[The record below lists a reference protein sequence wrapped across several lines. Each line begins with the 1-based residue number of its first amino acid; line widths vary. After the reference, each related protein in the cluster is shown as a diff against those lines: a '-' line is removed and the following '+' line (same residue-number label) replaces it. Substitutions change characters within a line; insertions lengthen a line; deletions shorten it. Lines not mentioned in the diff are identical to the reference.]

1 MTNNMEEKPSR
12 QEVILEFIKKNLLF
26 VGLIFFGV
34 ILMLIGLFQYLAS
47 KNDTSDIEFTSSES
61 QTAETK
67 GASTS
72 TKISVDVEGRVL
84 HPGVYSLT
92 EGARI
97 KDALIA
103 AGGLS
108 SSADRVY
115 VSKHL
120 NQAQKVID
128 GGKIYIPA
136 IGEIQPAN
144 ITVDANDT
152 TMSNSSASTV
162 ESNGMININTASES
176 ELDALPKVGPI
187 TAKKIISARPY
198 SNINEL
204 VSKKVLGQKT
214 FDGLKEKIV
223 AE

>member
-61 QTAETK
+61 QTTDIK
-67 GASTS
+67 GVSTTS
-72 TKISVDVEGRVL
+72 KVSVDVEGKVL
-84 HPGVYSLT
+84 HPGVYSLL
-92 EGARI
+92 EGSRI
-97 KDALIA
+97 QDALIA

-136 IGEIQPAN
+136 VGEIQPAN

-176 ELDALPKVGPI
+176 ELDALPKVGPV

-204 VSKKVLGQKT
+204 VSRKVLGQKT
-214 FDGLKEKIV
+214 FDGLKEKIL

>member
-1 MTNNMEEKPSR
+1 MEEKPSR

>member
-1 MTNNMEEKPSR
+1 MEEKPSR

-198 SNINEL
+198 STINEL

>member
-1 MTNNMEEKPSR
+1 M
-12 QEVILEFIKKNLLF
+12 VL
-26 VGLIFFGV
+26 GV
-34 ILMLIGLFQYLAS
+34 FQYLAS
-47 KNDTSDIEFTSSES
+47 KSDSSDIEFISSEN
-61 QTAETK
+61 QTTDVK
-67 GASTS
+67 GVST
-72 TKISVDVEGRVL
+72 TNKISVDVEGKVL
-84 HPGVYSLT
+84 HPGVYTLS

-136 IGEIQPAN
+136 LGEVKTAN
-144 ITVDANDT
+144 ISVDTNT
-152 TMSNSSASTV
+152 MEMSNSSASTV
-162 ESNGMININTASES
+162 ESIGMININTASES
-176 ELDALPKVGPI
+176 ELDALPKVGPV

-204 VSKKVLGQKT
+204 VSKKILGQKT
-214 FDGLKEKIV
+214 FEGLKEKIV
-223 AE
+223 AD

>member
-1 MTNNMEEKPSR
+1 MEETQSS
-12 QEVILEFIKKNLLF
+12 QERIFEFIKKNLLF

-47 KNDTSDIEFTSSES
+47 KNDTSDIEFTSNP
-61 QTAETK
+61 QITKTADIK
-67 GASTS
+67 GVSTS
-72 TKISVDVEGRVL
+72 NMISVDVEGKVL
-84 HPGVYSLT
+84 HPGVYTLT
-92 EGARI
+92 EGSRI

-103 AGGLS
+103 AGGLA

-115 VSKHL
+115 ISKHV
-120 NQAQKVID
+120 NQAQKIVD

-136 IGEIQPAN
+136 VGEIQTTN
-144 ITVDANDT
+144 ISVDTNTVE
-152 TMSNSSASTV
+152 MSNSSASTV

-176 ELDALPKVGPI
+176 ELDALPKVGPV
-187 TAKKIISARPY
+187 TTKKIISSRPY

-214 FDGLKEKIV
+214 FEEIKEKIMV
-223 AE
+223 E

>member
-1 MTNNMEEKPSR
+1 MEETQSS
-12 QEVILEFIKKNLLF
+12 QERIFEFIKKNLLF
-26 VGLIFFGV
+26 VGLIVLGV
-34 ILMLIGLFQYLAS
+34 LLMVLGVFQYLAS
-47 KNDTSDIEFTSSES
+47 KSDSSDIEFISSEN
-61 QTAETK
+61 QTTDVK
-67 GASTS
+67 GVST
-72 TKISVDVEGRVL
+72 TNKISVDVEGKVL
-84 HPGVYSLT
+84 HPGVYTLS

-136 IGEIQPAN
+136 LGEVKTAN
-144 ITVDANDT
+144 ISVDTNT
-152 TMSNSSASTV
+152 MEMSNSSASTV
-162 ESNGMININTASES
+162 ESIGMININTASES
-176 ELDALPKVGPI
+176 ELDALPKVGPV

-204 VSKKVLGQKT
+204 VSKKILGQKT
-214 FDGLKEKIV
+214 FEGLKEKIV
-223 AE
+223 AD